1 MATEVSNETYK
12 ELETGASASGSMGK
26 LLWVNS
32 SIFEANVRSESDAHL
47 SLFPEFFGPVNQLR
61 ALLHSDKICSSPVNY
76 SPHNLVS
83 IGPEHQAYVP
93 EWGHEGSHTSD
104 NLANLGPQHEGSN
117 ALGVD
122 EEKLMGTCVISM
134 PDLEASANFCCE
146 DVGAR
151 NICMCADSG
160 SVRCVRQHVTEAR
173 EKLREDLGQK
183 LFEELG
189 FYEMGEEVA
198 EKWSEEEE
206 HVFHDVV
213 LSNPA
218 SLGKNFWHNLLVAF
232 PSRTHKDLVS
242 YYFNVFM
249 LRKRAEQNRFES
261 LKIDSDDDELQKS
274 EFGMGGDNEEPGV
287 ESPTNLDACAYNQE
301 DHLYNGQEHI
311 EDADDIDSFDEGAVV
326 VCKGINDDHGGD
338 IDDGSGSS
346 HAGNSPGDCGGTS
359 DSLLSSKIPDN
370 NREDYDI
377 QDDSCTSYEYEQD
390 I

>member
-12 ELETGASASGSMGK
+12 ELETGASASGSMAK

-32 SIFEANVRSESDAHL
+32 SIVEANVRSESEAHL

-61 ALLHSDKICSSPVNY
+61 NLLHSDKICSSPVDY

-104 NLANLGPQHEGSN
+104 NLANLVPQHEGSN
-117 ALGVD
+117 TLGVD

-151 NICMCADSG
+151 NNCMCADSG
-160 SVRCVRQHVTEAR
+160 SVRCVRQHVTDAR
-173 EKLREDLGQK
+173 EKLREDLGLE

-218 SLGKNFWHNLLVAF
+218 SLGKNFWHNLSVAF
-232 PSRTHKDLVS
+232 PSQTHKDLVS
-242 YYFNVFM
+242 YYFNVFV
-249 LRKRAEQNRFES
+249 LRKRAEQNRIES

-274 EFGMGGDNEEPGV
+274 EFGMVEDNEEPGV
-287 ESPTNLDACAYNQE
+287 VSPANLDASVYNQE
-301 DHLYNGQEHI
+301 GHLYNGQEHI

-326 VCKGINDDHGGD
+326 VYKGINDDDGGD
-338 IDDGSGSS
+338 IDDGPGSS
-346 HAGNSPGDCGGTS
+346 HAGNTPGDCGGAT

-377 QDDSCTSYEYEQD
+377 QDDSCTSYEYERD
-390 I
+390 N